1 MPGTNLLKETLN
13 MFSEVSLIYVVNA
26 CKQLIKEEVPS
37 DLDGIMERIE
47 KLKIMGDLISKA
59 LEAMY
64 AAEEMEAKSIGNFNS
79 FPDNFDEDFDDD
91 LD

>member
-1 MPGTNLLKETLN
+1 

-26 CKQLIKEEVPS
+26 CKHLIKEEVPT
-37 DLDGIMERIE
+37 DLDALMERIE
-47 KLKIMGDLISKA
+47 KLKLMGDLISKA

-64 AAEEMEAKSIGNFNS
+64 AAEEMEGKSINEFGS
-79 FPDNFDEDFDDD
+79 FSDNFDDDFGEDD